1 MRFTIGR
8 IEGERFGW
16 AVFENGEPLIL
27 VKDEDMANKMLALL
41 RFGQELAQ
49 NWVDAILPPP
59 PSAGEILERMGL
71 K

>member
-1 MRFTIGR
+1 M
-8 IEGERFGW
+8 
-16 AVFENGEPLIL
+16 FENGEPLIL